1 MKKTDMPRVLVLD
14 DDDEL
19 RDLLGE
25 VLTRAGFAVTLVAS
39 GAALWR
45 SLDAVPPDV
54 CVLDWMLRG
63 EDGLALARELVRRP
77 GRPPVLMLSARGS
90 LDERLDG
97 LAVVDDFL
105 SKPFDARELVARLKA
120 LLRRQDKGEGQL
132 VFGPFVMDAAS
143 HELCR
148 EGVPVALT
156 AGEWRLLWHL
166 VQQPERVFS
175 RAQLQVVLHE
185 QGSEQVSERAV
196 DVRLSRLRRKL
207 GEEGLIETVWGEGYR
222 LVLPAGWR

>member
-19 RDLLGE
+19 RHLLGE
-25 VLTRAGFAVTLVAS
+25 VLTRAGFAVTLVSS
-39 GAALWR
+39 GVAFWR

-63 EDGLALARELVRRP
+63 EDGLA
-77 GRPPVLMLSARGS
+77 
-90 LDERLDG
+90 
-97 LAVVDDFL
+97 VVDDFL
-105 SKPFDARELVARLKA
+105 AKPFDARELVARLKA

-143 HELCR
+143 HGLSR
-148 EGVPVALT
+148 DGVAIALT

-166 VQQPERVFS
+166 VQQPGRVFS
-175 RAQLQVVLHE
+175 RVQLQAVLRE
-185 QGSEQVSERAV
+185 QGSEEVSERAV

-207 GEEGLIETVWGEGYR
+207 GKEGLIETVWGEGYR